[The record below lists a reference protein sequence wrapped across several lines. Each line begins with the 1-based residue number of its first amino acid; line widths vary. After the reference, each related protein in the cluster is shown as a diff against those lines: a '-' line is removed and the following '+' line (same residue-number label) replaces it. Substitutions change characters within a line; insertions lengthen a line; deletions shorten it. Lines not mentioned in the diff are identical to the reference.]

1 MIPIL
6 AVALAL
12 VLTSQ
17 TALGQRPRDP
27 VDRLDAYVE
36 KAMADWG
43 VPGLSIAIV
52 RGDSLLA
59 ARGYGVRRTG
69 SPERVDAQT
78 IFAIGSNSKAFTTA
92 AMAML
97 AEERKLG
104 WSDPVIRHLPW
115 FQLQDPWITR
125 HLDLRDLVSHRTR
138 IARHDAL
145 WYATGRSTEDI
156 VRRLRF
162 VGSELPF
169 RTGWLYNNNLYL
181 TAGLVIEKTS
191 GMSWS
196 DFVTTRIL
204 QPLGMRTASTTVRGL
219 DGHTNVASP
228 HMTLGGVL
236 QAIPYRNIDNAG
248 PAGSINANALDMSRW
263 LRFQIDSG
271 LVDGKQLLPPRHVSE
286 MWRGLA
292 IINDPLFRR
301 LFGPGELVEYGLGWF
316 IWLHRGHKVVLHGGN
331 IDGMSALVS
340 FIPEKRVGVA
350 ILTNMNQSFAHTGIT
365 RWVFDRLLD
374 GPEEDWSTKTLALF
388 KAAQA
393 AEGSREERLKKQQ
406 VVGTSPTLPLDRYA
420 GRYADSL
427 YGEIHVRVDG
437 GRLVLDMDPGHKADL
452 EHWNFDTFRARF
464 QDAVINEGSN
474 FVTFQ
479 LDARGEP
486 SRVRIEGFTEYTRS
500 APAVSSP

>member
-1 MIPIL
+1 MIAIL
-6 AVALAL
+6 AAALAL
-12 VLTSQ
+12 AVTSQ
-17 TALGQRPRDP
+17 PAVGQRTRDP
-27 VDRLDAYVE
+27 LAGLDAYVE

-52 RGDSLLA
+52 RGDSLLVT
-59 ARGYGVRRTG
+59 RGYGVRRSG
-69 SPERVDAQT
+69 SPDRVDAQT

-97 AEERKLG
+97 VEERKLA
-104 WSDPVIRHLPW
+104 WSDPVTRHLPW

-125 HLDLRDLVSHRTR
+125 QLDLRDLVSHRTG

-181 TAGLVIEKTS
+181 TAGVVIEKTS
-191 GMSWS
+191 GLSWS

-204 QPLGMRTASTTVRGL
+204 QPLGMQSASTTVRGL
-219 DGHTNVASP
+219 DREPNLASP
-228 HMTLGGVL
+228 HMTLGGAL
-236 QAIPYRNIDNAG
+236 QPIPYRNIDNAG
-248 PAGSINANALDMSRW
+248 PAGSINANAVDMSRW

-271 LVDGKQLLPPRHVSE
+271 LVDGKRLLPARHFSE

-316 IWLHRGHKVVLHGGN
+316 IWLHRDHKVVLHGGN

-340 FIPEKRVGVA
+340 FIPEKRLGVA

-365 RWVFDRLLD
+365 RWVYDRLLG
-374 GPEEDWSTKTLALF
+374 GPEDDWSGKTLAMF
-388 KAAQA
+388 TAAQSS
-393 AEGSREERLKKQQ
+393 EGSREERLRKQQ
-406 VVGTSPTLPLDRYA
+406 VPGTSPSLALDRYA
-420 GRYADSL
+420 GRYVDSL
-427 YGEIHVRVDG
+427 YGEVKVRVDG
-437 GRLVLDMDPGHKADL
+437 GRLLLDMDSGHQAIL
-452 EHWNFDTFRARF
+452 EHWHYDTFRARF
-464 QDAVINEGSN
+464 QDATMNEASN
-474 FVTFQ
+474 FVSFQ

-486 SRVRIEGFTEYTRS
+486 GRVRIEGFTEYTRTS
-500 APAVSSP
+500 GAGTP